1 MNESNF
7 TTSSLRKRVT
17 PLWLTLSLSLLW
29 SETSTA
35 GIEMIDFTQASEHQQ
50 WSAINDNVMG
60 GISTGGIVYDG
71 EHSLFKG
78 ELSLENNGGFSS
90 INRSLESLNPAV
102 NNVELSFVGD
112 GRTYQLRFTTWIDGN
127 RTNYKHSFKTIK
139 GEQLK
144 KVFQLNDFKA
154 VFRGQSLSGAPRL
167 EAQDIRQI
175 GFLIADKQPLPFELN
190 LIQIQ
195 FNSTYPKNLSKTQSK
210 PQMNKTP

>member
-1 MNESNF
+1 MNESDF
-7 TTSSLRKRVT
+7 RTHSMRKRT
-17 PLWLTLSLSLLW
+17 APLWLMLCLSFLW
-29 SETSTA
+29 SKASTA

-60 GISTGGIVYDG
+60 GISTGGLIYDDG
-71 EHSLFKG
+71 ISQFRG

-90 INRSLESLNPAV
+90 INRSVESV
-102 NNVELSFVGD
+102 NSDVDSIELKFVGD

-127 RTNYKHSFKTIK
+127 RTNYKHSFETIK

-154 VFRGQSLSGAPRL
+154 VFRGQLLSGAPRL
-167 EAQDIRQI
+167 EAQDIKQI

-195 FNSTYPKNLSKTQSK
+195 FRTSQEAE
-210 PQMNKTP
+210 